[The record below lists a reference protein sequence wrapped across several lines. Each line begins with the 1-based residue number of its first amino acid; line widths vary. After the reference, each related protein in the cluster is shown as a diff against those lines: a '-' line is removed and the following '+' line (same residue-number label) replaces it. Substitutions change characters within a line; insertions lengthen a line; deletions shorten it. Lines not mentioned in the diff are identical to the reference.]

1 MNKKLLINLCSL
13 GPVGNLPAP
22 GTWATIFTALFIV
35 LFQRL
40 DFNFSAYFVLTVII
54 AAFSFYVVK
63 KGILYFQEPDP
74 SQIVLDEVLGTLITF
89 MGLNLDVFTAL
100 IGIILFRFFDIK
112 KPFVIKK
119 LEQLPGAYGVFLDDM
134 LAAVIS
140 NVLLRVI
147 ILICLKH

>member
-1 MNKKLLINLCSL
+1 MNKKLLIELSSL

-22 GTWATIFTALFIV
+22 GTWATIFTVLFII

-40 DFNFSAYFVLTVII
+40 DFNFAAYFVLTAVIAI
-54 AAFSFYVVK
+54 LSVYIVK
-63 KGILYFQEPDP
+63 KSIVYFHEPDP
-74 SQIVLDEVLGTLITF
+74 SAIVLDEVLGTLITF
-89 MGLNLDVFTAL
+89 MGLNLDVFTAI

-119 LEQLPGAYGVFLDDM
+119 LEQLPGVFGVFLDDV
-134 LAAVIS
+134 LAAVVS

-147 ILICLKH
+147 IFICLKH